1 MLDCILGR
9 SDIMISEAEKKN
21 LKIGYKQTMKALI
34 NKCEKVYVAEDSEER
49 IRQAV
54 IKTANDNGSVINFV
68 STMQEL
74 GKLCGI
80 SRGASC
86 AVIVNE

>member
-1 MLDCILGR
+1 
-9 SDIMISEAEKKN
+9 MISSSEKKN
-21 LKIGYKQTMKALI
+21 LKIGYKQTMKALV

-54 IKTANDNGSVINFV
+54 IKAANENGSVINYV
-68 STMQEL
+68 ATMQEL

-86 AVIVNE
+86 AVIAND

>member
-1 MLDCILGR
+1 
-9 SDIMISEAEKKN
+9 MISSSEKKN

-34 NKCEKVYVAEDSEER
+34 NKCERVYVAEDCEDR

-54 IKTANDNGSVINFV
+54 LKTASENGSAINYV
-68 STMQEL
+68 ATMQEL

-80 SRGASC
+80 SRPASC

>member
-1 MLDCILGR
+1 
-9 SDIMISEAEKKN
+9 MISEAEKKN
-21 LKIGYKQTMKALI
+21 LKIGYKQTMKELVKECSRVYIAED
-34 NKCEKVYVAEDSEER
+34 CEDRIKDAVKNAAEKTSSDICYVA
-49 IRQAV
+49 
-54 IKTANDNGSVINFV
+54 
-68 STMQEL
+68 TMQEL